1 MELLIFAAILIVFVA
16 FILIQGILIVR
27 QSETMVIERWGR
39 YHRTLSPGINLI
51 IPFMD
56 QARPIMMLSYRGSQP
71 FISNEK
77 RIDLREA
84 VLDFPQQPVV
94 TADNVSIGVN
104 GVLYFQIIDP
114 KRAVYET
121 ENLVLSVQTLAQTT
135 LRSVLGKMEL
145 DEMLSNREK
154 INAELQGI
162 MDEAGDKWGVK
173 VNRVEVKD
181 IDIPSEIQSSMN
193 QQMSAERDRR
203 AAIARAEGEKRSEI
217 LKAEGDRDA
226 AIARAQG
233 EQQAAILAAE
243 GQKQAAILHAEG
255 EARAIENITSSL
267 GANAKPQD
275 AVRFLISMN
284 YIETLPNIAKNGERV
299 FLPIESAALVGSV
312 GGIKELLNP
321 SVVAAGTQQN

>member
-1 MELLIFAAILIVFVA
+1 MELLIVAGVLALVVIYFVM
-16 FILIQGILIVR
+16 QGVLIVR
-27 QSETMVIERWGR
+27 QSETMLIERWGR
-39 YHRTLSPGINLI
+39 FNRILAPGINLI

-56 QARPIMMLSYRGSQP
+56 QPRAITMLGYRGDQAY
-71 FISNEK
+71 ISTEK
-77 RIDLREA
+77 KIDLREA

-94 TADNVSIGVN
+94 TSDNVSVGVN
-104 GVLYFQIIDP
+104 GVLYFQITDP
-114 KRAVYET
+114 KKAVYQT

-154 INAELQGI
+154 INGELQVI

-181 IDIPSEIQSSMN
+181 IDIPAEVQRSMN

-226 AIARAQG
+226 AIARAEG
-233 EQQAAILAAE
+233 EQRAAVLTAE
-243 GQKQAAILHAEG
+243 GDKQAAILRAEG
-255 EARAIENITSSL
+255 EAEAIQNIVGSL
-267 GANAKPQD
+267 GAQAKPED
-275 AVRFLISMN
+275 AVRFLIAMSYMQ
-284 YIETLPNIAKNGERV
+284 TLPNIAKDGERV
-299 FLPIESAALVGSV
+299 FLPVESSALVGSL
-312 GGIKELLNP
+312 GGIRELLTP
-321 SVVAAGTQQN
+321 GAVSAATQQ